1 MKHATS
7 RELFDYWNRVR
18 DGAPAP
24 QRGDIEPS
32 DIRRILADTFIL
44 ECADREHYPIRL
56 AGTRICGLLCRE
68 IKGDDFRSLW
78 RSADQ
83 DAIATL
89 GTAISSDAAAAVVTV
104 GADTDRGRTLA
115 AEVLMLPLRSGGR
128 ANDRIFGSFAPFE
141 RPYWVGTE
149 PISTLTIVS
158 LRPFGPT
165 NRRNSCVALHLST
178 RTCRLLPRQ
187 RPCRIRAVVATSP
200 SSMVARDS
208 SRCKRK
214 VHALLTVLQLVN
226 RNPASLDWISDPGSR
241 IFTGYANRSGISSAL
256 RGAPA
261 GAPPLPAGEG
271 ESAGS
276 VHARGPA

>member
-78 RSADQ
+78 RNADR

-158 LRPFGPT
+158 LRLIWPDEPPQFL
-165 NRRNSCVALHLST
+165 RRAPSVSSD
-178 RTCRLLPRQ
+178 LP
-187 RPCRIRAVVATSP
+187 
-200 SSMVARDS
+200 
-208 SRCKRK
+208 
-214 VHALLTVLQLVN
+214 
-226 RNPASLDWISDPGSR
+226 PASAAASVPNSR
-241 IFTGYANRSGISSAL
+241 RRGHLTIFDGGK
-256 RGAPA
+256 G
-261 GAPPLPAGEG
+261 
-271 ESAGS
+271 
-276 VHARGPA
+276 